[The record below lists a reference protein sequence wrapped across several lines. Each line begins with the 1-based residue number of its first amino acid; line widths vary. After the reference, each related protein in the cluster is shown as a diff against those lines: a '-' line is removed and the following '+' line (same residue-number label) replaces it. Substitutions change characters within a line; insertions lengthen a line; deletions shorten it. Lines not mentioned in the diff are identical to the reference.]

1 MDLKVLNS
9 SIDYTSVGTE
19 MVLTEKDFHPCNP
32 FFIDHPTLL
41 PESIQKISTKGVFE
55 TTSYIRHTLKVIDSL
70 LVVGG
75 EIYIEFFRASFDSG
89 GFPLRPYNF
98 MMNELSICL
107 GERYKVYQK
116 DFDNSIDRFWLKK
129 IESSLPVTDS
139 ISKWSFG
146 IVSNGSKN
154 DRVLNIINQII
165 SFKIPQ
171 FEILICGPKP
181 SEDLPEVVK
190 IIGDTELYF
199 DVRIPIS
206 KKKNKIVDEAS
217 YNNLVIMHDRIS
229 FENDWYQKI
238 CEYGNHF
245 DQLCMPI
252 LDEDTQTLRINDW
265 LKIDSDLSD
274 FINAKGDILSYKD
287 WSPFV
292 FVDGGFMLIK
302 KHIIAKTKLNPFLNW
317 GEMEDVNLSQRLYLD
332 GNSIC
337 FYQSSRLLTQT
348 HRIKG
353 SNPSKNW
360 LKKVIRPIRSKQYIQ
375 KRNKIVLDTFNLFLS
390 KKINESF

>member
-1 MDLKVLNS
+1 MDLKVFNS
-9 SIDYTSVGTE
+9 SIDYTCVGTE
-19 MVLTEKDFHPCNP
+19 MLLTEKDFHPCNP

-41 PESIQKISTKGVFE
+41 PESFQKISTKGVFE
-55 TTSYIRHTLKVIDSL
+55 TTRYIRHTLKVIDSL

-98 MMNELSICL
+98 MMNELSVCF

-129 IESSLPVTDS
+129 IESSLPVSDS

-165 SFKIPQ
+165 SFKIPE

-181 SEDLPEVVK
+181 SEDLTAVVK
-190 IIGDTELYF
+190 IIDDSDLYF

-265 LKIDSDLSD
+265 LKIDSDLSN
-274 FINAKGDILSYKD
+274 FKSTKGGVLDYKD

-332 GNSIC
+332 GNSVC

-360 LKKVIRPIRSKQYIQ
+360 LKKVIRPIRNKQYIQ
-375 KRNKIVLDTFNLFLS
+375 KRNRTVLDTFNLFLS